1 MVASAAP
8 DPYTTGR
15 RGADALR
22 HEVNRAADRAVERG
36 AYRVRTLVTGG
47 AGYIGSV
54 IVEELLNAGHTPIVF
69 DSFVKG
75 HRTAIPPEVATV
87 EGDIRDTTLL
97 TETLRRERIEA
108 VIHMVGLIEV
118 GLSATNPAAFFET
131 NVGGSVSVLRAMIET
146 DVKPLVFSSTA
157 AVYAADAPLPLRED
171 TALQPTSAYGA
182 SKLMVEQ
189 MLQFVAPVH
198 GLICTS
204 LRYFN
209 AAGATERNGEA
220 HEPETHLI
228 PLVLRAAN
236 RGEPVYIY
244 GTDYATPD
252 GTGVRDYIHVRDLAS
267 AHLLALS
274 RTQPGVTFYNVGSDR
289 GYSVREVVAMAREVT
304 GREITVIE
312 RPRRP
317 GDQPATV
324 ATSERIMRE
333 LGWRP
338 QSSDLRT
345 LVASAWAWRQAHP
358 TGYGE

>member
-1 MVASAAP
+1 M
-8 DPYTTGR
+8 
-15 RGADALR
+15 
-22 HEVNRAADRAVERG
+22 
-36 AYRVRTLVTGG
+36 RTLVTGG

-54 IVEELLNAGHTPIVF
+54 IVEELRRQGHTPIVF

-75 HRTAIPPEVATV
+75 HRAALPVDVTVV
-87 EGDIRDTTLL
+87 EGDIRDTALL
-97 TETLRRERIEA
+97 TETMARERVEA

-131 NVGGSVSVLRAMIET
+131 NVGGSMSVVRAMIET
-146 DVKPLVFSSTA
+146 GVTRLVFSSTA

-171 TALQPTSAYGA
+171 AATGPTSAYGA

-198 GLICTS
+198 GLICTA

-228 PLVLRAAN
+228 PLVLRAAERN
-236 RGEPVYIY
+236 EPVTIY
-244 GTDYATPD
+244 GTDYPTPD

-267 AHLLALS
+267 AHLLALG
-274 RTQPGVTFYNVGSDR
+274 RTEPGVTFYNVGSGV
-289 GYSVREVVAMAREVT
+289 GYSVRQVIEMAREVT
-304 GREITVIE
+304 GRDLQVIV

-324 ATSERIMRE
+324 ATSERIVRE
-333 LGWRP
+333 LGWQP
-338 QSSDLRT
+338 QHSDLRT
-345 LVASAWAWRQAHP
+345 LISTAWAWRQAHP
-358 TGYGE
+358 NGYASA

>member
-1 MVASAAP
+1 M
-8 DPYTTGR
+8 
-15 RGADALR
+15 
-22 HEVNRAADRAVERG
+22 
-36 AYRVRTLVTGG
+36 RTLVTGG

-54 IVEELLNAGHTPIVF
+54 IVEELQRQGHTPVIF

-75 HRTAIPPEVATV
+75 HRAALPADVTAI
-87 EGDIRDTTLL
+87 EGDIRDTALL
-97 TETLRRERIEA
+97 IETMRHERIEA

-131 NVGGSVSVLRAMIET
+131 NVGGGMSVVRAMIET
-146 DVKPLVFSSTA
+146 DVRRLVLSSTA

-171 TALQPTSAYGA
+171 APTGPTSAYGA

-228 PLVLRAAN
+228 PLVLRAAE
-236 RGEPVYIY
+236 RGESVTIY
-244 GTDYATPD
+244 GTDYPTGD

-267 AHLLALS
+267 AHLVALD
-274 RTQPGVTFYNVGSDR
+274 RNEPGVAIYNVGSGV
-289 GYSVREVVAMAREVT
+289 GYSVRQVIEMAREVT
-304 GREITVIE
+304 GSDLPVIE
-312 RPRRP
+312 RSRRP

-324 ATSERIMRE
+324 ASSERIMRE

-338 QSSDLRT
+338 RYSDLRT
-345 LVASAWAWRQAHP
+345 LLATAWAWRQAHP
-358 TGYGE
+358 NGYAEA

>member
-1 MVASAAP
+1 M
-8 DPYTTGR
+8 
-15 RGADALR
+15 
-22 HEVNRAADRAVERG
+22 
-36 AYRVRTLVTGG
+36 RTLVTGG

-54 IVEELLNAGHTPIVF
+54 IVEELLRAGHTPVVF

-75 HRTAIPPEVATV
+75 HRAALPAGVALV
-87 EGDIRDTTLL
+87 EGDIRDTALL
-97 TETLRRERIEA
+97 IATMRRERIEA

-118 GLSATNPAAFFET
+118 GLSATNPAAFFEI
-131 NVGGSVSVLRAMIET
+131 NVGGSISVVRAMIET
-146 DVKPLVFSSTA
+146 DVKRLVFSSTA

-171 TALQPTSAYGA
+171 APTIPTSAYGA

-228 PLVLRAAN
+228 PLVLRAAE
-236 RGEPVYIY
+236 RGEPVSIY
-244 GTDYATPD
+244 GSDYPTPD
-252 GTGVRDYIHVRDLAS
+252 GSGVRDYIHVRDLAS
-267 AHLLALS
+267 AHLLALGRGS
-274 RTQPGVTFYNVGSDR
+274 PEAQPGVTFYNVGSGT
-289 GYSVREVVAMAREVT
+289 GYSVREVIAMARKVT
-304 GREITVIE
+304 GREITVVE
-312 RPRRP
+312 RPRRA

-333 LGWRP
+333 LGWQP
-338 QSSDLRT
+338 QASDLRT
-345 LVASAWAWRQAHP
+345 LLASAWAWRQAHP
-358 TGYGE
+358 AGYAE

>member
-1 MVASAAP
+1 MS
-8 DPYTTGR
+8 
-15 RGADALR
+15 
-22 HEVNRAADRAVERG
+22 
-36 AYRVRTLVTGG
+36 RVRTLVTGG

-54 IVEELLNAGHTPIVF
+54 IVEELLNAGYTPIVF
-69 DSFVKG
+69 DSLVKG
-75 HRTAIPPEVATV
+75 HRAALAAEVAIV
-87 EGDIRDTTLL
+87 EGDIRDTALL
-97 TETLRRERIEA
+97 TETLRRERVEA

-131 NVGGSVSVLRAMIET
+131 NVGGSISMVRAMIET
-146 DVKPLVFSSTA
+146 GVKPLVFSSTA
-157 AVYAADAPLPLRED
+157 ALYAEDAPLPLRED
-171 TALQPTSAYGA
+171 AATQPTSAYGA

-228 PLVLRAAN
+228 PLVLRAAE

-244 GTDYATPD
+244 GTDYPTPD
-252 GTGVRDYIHVRDLAS
+252 GSGVRDYVHVRDLAS
-267 AHLLALS
+267 AHLLALG
-274 RTQPGVTFYNVGSDR
+274 RTQPGVAFYNVGSGV
-289 GYSVREVVAMAREVT
+289 GYSVREVIAMAREVT
-304 GREITVIE
+304 GRELTVIE
-312 RPRRP
+312 RPRRA

-324 ATSERIMRE
+324 AISERIMRE

-338 QSSDLRT
+338 QHSDLRT
-345 LVASAWAWRQAHP
+345 LVSSSWAWRQAHP
-358 TGYGE
+358 NGYAR